1 MSAVL
6 VVVIVLVAL
15 IGAFAGVLIAG
26 GKEAR
31 ERTADLAAE
40 FWDWLKLG
48 R

>member
-6 VVVIVLVAL
+6 VVVIVVVAL
-15 IGAFAGVLIAG
+15 IGAFIGVLIAG
-26 GKEAR
+26 GKETR

>member
-6 VVVIVLVAL
+6 VVVILVVVLL
-15 IGAFAGVLIAG
+15 SAFAGVLIAG
-26 GKEAR
+26 GSKMR

>member
-15 IGAFAGVLIAG
+15 VSAFAGVMIAG
-26 GKEAR
+26 GKETR

>member
-15 IGAFAGVLIAG
+15 VGAFVGVLIAG
-26 GKEAR
+26 GQEVR